1 MYGKR
6 QNFPLSPSYIVD
18 FKVIPM
24 DTHSYIQ
31 NLVSHLTVIREQVK
45 ANTLVAQK
53 KMETIENE
61 NIHELKL
68 SVGNYM
74 YFTREPV
81 GQGRKFQHTFDRPF
95 VVNNIPSPHMI
106 LLRDPTG
113 KRTFRRPVHVNR
125 LKLAHL
131 RAPWPVSYFNKLIG
145 DSSHNDQ
152 ESKSEPNNTSGRDSE
167 YDNEDLLSKHTL
179 SNSEIYTD
187 SVPEKCTEKSN
198 RPQRQ
203 IKNQCVT

>member
-31 NLVSHLTVIREQVK
+31 NLVSRLTVIREQVK

-95 VVNNIPSPHMI
+95 VVNNIPSPHMV

-113 KRTFRRPVHVNR
+113 KRTFRRPV
-125 LKLAHL
+125 
-131 RAPWPVSYFNKLIG
+131 
-145 DSSHNDQ
+145 
-152 ESKSEPNNTSGRDSE
+152 
-167 YDNEDLLSKHTL
+167 
-179 SNSEIYTD
+179 
-187 SVPEKCTEKSN
+187 
-198 RPQRQ
+198 RQ
-203 IKNQCVT
+203 